1 MPTYSMAARDKMQC
15 PIRLHKDQY
24 EKIRF
29 KCAEDRITFQ
39 KLAEVCFRAY
49 LKDNKE
55 IRRLIK
61 VWADSKY
68 ARKKRPI
75 LSDMESD
82 ELLRLIEEEHT
93 PLRDLVAAAADELDT
108 ENENL

>member
-1 MPTYSMAARDKMQC
+1 MPTYNMASKDKIQC
-15 PIRLHKDQY
+15 PIRLYKDQY
-24 EKIRF
+24 EKVRY

-39 KLAEVCFRAY
+39 KLAEVCFQAY

-61 VWADSKY
+61 VWADNKY

-75 LSDMESD
+75 LSDIESD
-82 ELLRLIEEEHT
+82 ELLRIIEEEHT
-93 PLRDLVAAAADELDT
+93 PLRDLADTAGEELN
-108 ENENL
+108 NE